1 MKNLLKNLVKNQT
14 IRMIDFIFSQF
25 ISKTNNIIML
35 VAACT
40 SFESNNGHL
49 FLSIEYFQKNNF
61 FSVNNKKIIKKI
73 LFILNTN
80 QINWFFELSK
90 HHAVSNGDITTP
102 LVLFQK
108 KIYLYKIW
116 KSEKNILKYLY
127 QKKIYFEFDLMTTC
141 EILKKLFPSKEY
153 NAQKTAVALSLINQI
168 FFILGGPGTG
178 KTTVIIKIIIALIK
192 NTKKNIKIQL
202 SAPTGKATTRLIEI
216 LNNHKIFDLYLSS
229 EEKKLFILPPVTI
242 HQLLGI
248 SKTSDKIF
256 FNKKNPLNIDI
267 LIIDEVS
274 MIDIFMMHN
283 IFSALQKNTKI
294 IFIGDHNQLSP
305 IGAGSIL
312 KKIYNYS
319 HDGYSLETISYLKK
333 ITQYSNL
340 FNKENKN
347 NTFLISDKICILKKN
362 YRFKTNSGIDILSNS
377 INQNKKEIFIK
388 LFNNLIKNVFF
399 YETNCE
405 NQYEKMINKIIFYN
419 KEYWDKIERKENIK
433 EIIKRF
439 KAHQT
444 LCVIKDG
451 PFGIKHINKTL
462 ENIMYKKNI
471 IKKYFYI
478 NNQIWY
484 LGKPIIITKNNKY
497 LNLSNGDIGI
507 TNFDQQQKLQ
517 VCFLKD
523 NNSTKC
529 IPVDLLENYE
539 TAWCITVHKAQGSEF
554 NQTTL
559 ILPNTDLKILNK
571 EILYTAVTRS
581 RKILSIFSNKKIFIK
596 TAKKNKIF

>member
-1 MKNLLKNLVKNQT
+1 MIKNQT
-14 IRMIDFIFSQF
+14 I
-25 ISKTNNIIML
+25 L
-35 VAACT
+35 AACT

-153 NAQKTAVALSLINQI
+153 NAQKTAVALR
-168 FFILGGPGTG
+168 GPGTG

-216 LNNHKIFDLYLSS
+216 LNNHKIFDLYISS

-362 YRFKTNSGIDILSNS
+362 YRFKTNSGIDIL
-377 INQNKKEIFIK
+377 
-388 LFNNLIKNVFF
+388 
-399 YETNCE
+399 
-405 NQYEKMINKIIFYN
+405 
-419 KEYWDKIERKENIK
+419 
-433 EIIKRF
+433 F

-581 RKILSIFSNKKIFIK
+581 RKILKQRSLSTLTTTNPLS
-596 TAKKNKIF
+596 